1 MNILPSRF
9 IPVFLVAMGFL
20 CGFSCIPGSSPSN
33 DSSSSGGFGSGS
45 GDGSSSGGDGSGGSG
60 GSGGSDGG
68 IFTDASLAGDW
79 TGVLVPVANPL
90 VNNGEI
96 FFLSRNI
103 AIQVNSEGQIVHAAT
118 GLGFECGA
126 GDVIRTSSVG
136 SQGGFTA
143 TLRVPVNRRETIYLA
158 GRLNSTATEVT
169 GYYELRTHTSNVPL
183 GDQELVDSGDFRMRL
198 RDSLNEASAIQLAG
212 TWSGLGYDLDSEYQ
226 GNARSLVSLLTL
238 NEFGTI
244 TAGALYLDGNP
255 FRNVDLGGGN
265 TGLFSLLTF
274 PTLGRFDDVVLIL
287 DDNETLTF
295 DFLLVDVEEG
305 LISGP
310 VVDSVRPTTELVFRV
325 KYVIE

>member
-1 MNILPSRF
+1 MGKVKVFALAKKLGFKSAEFVGILKNIGF
-9 IPVFLVAMGFL
+9 PVNSYQASLEEWDVPIIEERL
-20 CGFSCIPGSSPSN
+20 RK
-33 DSSSSGGFGSGS
+33 GGLLKD
-45 GDGSSSGGDGSGGSG
+45 GDGTDG
-60 GSGGSDGG
+60 
-68 IFTDASLAGDW
+68 A
-79 TGVLVPVANPL
+79 
-90 VNNGEI
+90 
-96 FFLSRNI
+96 
-103 AIQVNSEGQIVHAAT
+103 
-118 GLGFECGA
+118 GLG
-126 GDVIRTSSVG
+126 
-136 SQGGFTA
+136 
-143 TLRVPVNRRETIYLA
+143 N
-158 GRLNSTATEVT
+158 RLNSTATEVT

-183 GDQELVDSGDFRMRL
+183 GDQELIDSGDFRMRL

-226 GNARSLVSLLTL
+226 GNARSLVSLLSL

-244 TAGALYLDGNP
+244 TAGALYLDGDP
-255 FRNVDLGGGN
+255 FRNFDLGGGN